1 MKKLL
6 STLLLS
12 STLSFAALIDA
23 VALIV
28 NNEPITLY
36 DIDKRMVQGNMNKKD
51 AVSSLIDEVLYKQ
64 LIEEKNIKVD
74 IFDINNYLEKVAA
87 QNGMDLYTFKSV
99 VKQKYKDYEAYEEET
114 KRRIEREKLLSTL
127 VRGNLAIA
135 NEEDLKIYYEN
146 NQNQFSTAKEIEV
159 IQYASKDRNALLSV
173 MNNPMAA
180 SNDVEHSTIVLEQ
193 NQLNSQLRYLLNDT
207 NVNQF
212 TPVFTANNKYVALL
226 VREKRGVE
234 TISFEEVK
242 NKIFGVIMQKREADF
257 LREYFEKI
265 KLTADIKV
273 VR

>member
-6 STLLLS
+6 GTLLLS
-12 STLSFAALIDA
+12 STLSFAAIIDA

-36 DIDKRMVQGNMNKKD
+36 DIDKRMVQSNMNKKE

-114 KRRIEREKLLSTL
+114 KRRIEREKLISTL

-159 IQYASKDRNALLSV
+159 VQYASKDRGALVSV
-173 MNNPMAA
+173 MNNPMATK
-180 SNDVEHSTIVLEQ
+180 DVEQSTIVLEQ

-207 NVNQF
+207 NINQF
-212 TPVFTANNKYVALL
+212 TPIFAANSKYVTLL
-226 VREKRGVE
+226 VKEKKGVE
-234 TISFEEVK
+234 TIAFDEVK
-242 NKIFGVIMQKREADF
+242 NKIFSVIMQKREADF

>member
-212 TPVFTANNKYVALL
+212 TPVFTANNKYVSLL